1 MQTLPVRALHYPDHL
16 IQELN
21 ALRRT
26 MKKTNALLLSF
37 LLAAMS
43 LAGCFGGEDDGPISG
58 CTDSDAVN
66 YDSSA
71 DDDDDSCVMAAPQS
85 ELEIAALAQMLALDQ
100 SRADG
105 ESYGIETIV
114 KTDVEIEGDSMVT
127 EITTIEIFDAEN
139 DAMRYTYSYEMD
151 GMQMAYYE
159 VRQKGDIINVNSE
172 DEWYNLNDEL
182 DNVSELF
189 DALILQGVGDDI
201 TMGPYFTCD
210 DGSEVQL
217 EWVNDGMEDC
227 SDGTDE
233 GVSQEDID
241 EIMATGRLS
250 PLFFDEQ
257 EFAEFDWSMTVANGY
272 QTIFATV
279 DNETYYINFDSEL
292 KMISLVAKSTT
303 SADALGV
310 GFENVESKISIIDV
324 DAKTVSDDYSPAA
337 SPFLVETN
345 YDASKY
351 LWECELSHNIPADQV
366 ITEDEINSSIEST
379 PTFDLPEWCDD
390 KYPSSE
396 MIHTFGD
403 NEGDEY
409 FWNDGF
415 STTKRVGGWN
425 SDSPIFHYLR
435 IEGSTLITTSLNA
448 SEHISAFYCDEGTTT
463 ISFVA
468 INDGV
473 VDCSSGID
481 EDTQT
486 GNDYLECTNLGFS
499 TIAVYVESTDSCETT
514 TNLSQVKMD
523 EEYLYFVLSET
534 LELWDHGDRNE
545 EPGTEFWF
553 KRSQGDG
560 LDAGQS
566 IIGESYFCNS
576 CDYNGMSP
584 YSFIIEDEM
593 NFQNDLGEFRM
604 DLGFVET
611 NDDGEEEF
619 TLHVSFDLSQ
629 MQSGEST
636 DSSGKNWAFNYY
648 DMNGNDY
655 LDAGDTIVVYTDY
668 ADGWGERPTVKL
680 YHGWG
685 EGYTDESPALLPGFT
700 TLSTLFLLVVAAL
713 NRRNE

>member
-1 MQTLPVRALHYPDHL
+1 MIFFIPILKFRYEHPTITDHL
-16 IQELN
+16 IQGLN

-105 ESYGIETIV
+105 ESYGIETMV

-324 DAKTVSDDYSPAA
+324 
-337 SPFLVETN
+337 
-345 YDASKY
+345 
-351 LWECELSHNIPADQV
+351 ELKLFQ
-366 ITEDEINSSIEST
+366 
-379 PTFDLPEWCDD
+379 
-390 KYPSSE
+390 
-396 MIHTFGD
+396 MIIH
-403 NEGDEY
+403 
-409 FWNDGF
+409 
-415 STTKRVGGWN
+415 
-425 SDSPIFHYLR
+425 
-435 IEGSTLITTSLNA
+435 
-448 SEHISAFYCDEGTTT
+448 
-463 ISFVA
+463 
-468 INDGV
+468 
-473 VDCSSGID
+473 
-481 EDTQT
+481 Q
-486 GNDYLECTNLGFS
+486 
-499 TIAVYVESTDSCETT
+499 
-514 TNLSQVKMD
+514 
-523 EEYLYFVLSET
+523 
-534 LELWDHGDRNE
+534 
-545 EPGTEFWF
+545 
-553 KRSQGDG
+553 
-560 LDAGQS
+560 
-566 IIGESYFCNS
+566 
-576 CDYNGMSP
+576 
-584 YSFIIEDEM
+584 
-593 NFQNDLGEFRM
+593 
-604 DLGFVET
+604 
-611 NDDGEEEF
+611 
-619 TLHVSFDLSQ
+619 LHLHS
-629 MQSGEST
+629 
-636 DSSGKNWAFNYY
+636 
-648 DMNGNDY
+648 
-655 LDAGDTIVVYTDY
+655 
-668 ADGWGERPTVKL
+668 
-680 YHGWG
+680 
-685 EGYTDESPALLPGFT
+685 
-700 TLSTLFLLVVAAL
+700 
-713 NRRNE
+713 

>member
-1 MQTLPVRALHYPDHL
+1 
-16 IQELN
+16 
-21 ALRRT
+21 

-189 DALILQGVGDDI
+189 DALIRQGVGDDI
-201 TMGPYFTCD
+201 TMDSYFTCD

-227 SDGTDE
+227 PDGTDE

-310 GFENVESKISIIDV
+310 GFENVESKVSIIDV
-324 DAKTVSDDYSPAA
+324 DVKTVSDDYSPAA

-593 NFQNDLGEFRM
+593 NFQNDLDEFRM

-619 TLHVSFDLSQ
+619 TLHLSFDLSQ

-636 DSSGKNWAFNYY
+636 DSSGNNWAFNYY

-668 ADGWGERPTVKL
+668 DDGWGERPTVKL

-713 NRRNE
+713 NRRKE

>member
-1 MQTLPVRALHYPDHL
+1 
-16 IQELN
+16 
-21 ALRRT
+21 
-26 MKKTNALLLSF
+26 
-37 LLAAMS
+37 
-43 LAGCFGGEDDGPISG
+43 
-58 CTDSDAVN
+58 
-66 YDSSA
+66 
-71 DDDDDSCVMAAPQS
+71 
-85 ELEIAALAQMLALDQ
+85 
-100 SRADG
+100 
-105 ESYGIETIV
+105 
-114 KTDVEIEGDSMVT
+114 
-127 EITTIEIFDAEN
+127 
-139 DAMRYTYSYEMD
+139 
-151 GMQMAYYE
+151 
-159 VRQKGDIINVNSE
+159 
-172 DEWYNLNDEL
+172 
-182 DNVSELF
+182 
-189 DALILQGVGDDI
+189 
-201 TMGPYFTCD
+201 MGPYFTCD

-217 EWVNDGMEDC
+217 DWVNDGMEDC
-227 SDGTDE
+227 PDGTDE

-241 EIMATGRLS
+241 EIMPTGRQS

-257 EFAEFDWSMTVANGY
+257 EFAEFDWSVTVANGY

-303 SADALGV
+303 SEDALGV
-310 GFENVESKISIIDV
+310 GFENVESKVSIIDV
-324 DAKTVSDDYSPAA
+324 DVKTVSDDYSPAA
-337 SPFLVETN
+337 SPFLIQTN

-351 LWECELSHNIPADQV
+351 LWECELSYNIPADQV

-486 GNDYLECTNLGFS
+486 GNDYLECTYLGFS

-514 TNLSQVKMD
+514 TNLSQVMMD
-523 EEYLYFVLSET
+523 DEYLYFVISET
-534 LELWDHGDRNE
+534 LELWDHGDRNK

-553 KRSQGDG
+553 KRSQANGQDG
-560 LDAGQS
+560 NQS
-566 IIGESYFCNS
+566 IIGEAEFCNS

-584 YSFIIEDEM
+584 YSFIIKDEM
-593 NFQNDLGEFRM
+593 NFQNDLDEFENVM
-604 DLGFVET
+604 I
-611 NDDGEEEF
+611 DDF
-619 TLHVSFDLSQ
+619 K
-629 MQSGEST
+629 
-636 DSSGKNWAFNYY
+636 KNKQ
-648 DMNGNDY
+648 
-655 LDAGDTIVVYTDY
+655 L
-668 ADGWGERPTVKL
+668 KL
-680 YHGWG
+680 
-685 EGYTDESPALLPGFT
+685 
-700 TLSTLFLLVVAAL
+700 
-713 NRRNE
+713 